1 MGRQRLVSSA
11 LLSGGVCAALALA
24 PHDARAENAT
34 SAGDEL
40 ADFNPLPPL
49 VPREPP
55 KTTFSELGIQAGFTG
70 SSAGIGPTVIL
81 RGGFRHDFGRFI
93 FSVNLLVGL
102 ESRTSD
108 ESGNLPPDLT
118 AGATVSSF
126 SIGQRAYVVGLPVEG
141 RFRLGRSPFSAGL
154 ALMPFVAFENANV
167 SFFGGDVGLASPQ
180 TLVGGAALGV
190 LHLDAGP
197 GSIELD
203 AGVRASTVKS
213 REVQDAN
220 LFGPYVTLGYRL
232 AL

>member
-1 MGRQRLVSSA
+1 MGRQRLGTSTLVFA
-11 LLSGGVCAALALA
+11 GICAALAVG
-24 PHDARAENAT
+24 PRDARAENV
-34 SAGDEL
+34 AGDEL
-40 ADFNPLPPL
+40 TDFNPLPPL
-49 VPREPP
+49 VPRAPP
-55 KTTFSELGIQAGFTG
+55 KTSFSELGVSAGFTG
-70 SSAGIGPTVIL
+70 SSAGIGPTVTF

-93 FSVNLLVGL
+93 LSVNLLVGL
-102 ESRTSD
+102 EARSSD
-108 ESGNLPPDLT
+108 ETGNLPANLT
-118 AGATVSSF
+118 GGATVSSF
-126 SIGQRAYVVGLPVEG
+126 STAQRAYVVGLPVEG
-141 RFRLGRSPFSAGL
+141 RFRLGTSPFSAGL

-167 SFFGGDVGLASPQ
+167 AFFGGDVGLASPQ

-213 REVQDAN
+213 RQVLDAD

>member
-1 MGRQRLVSSA
+1 MRQRLISSA
-11 LLSGGVCAALALA
+11 LLACAVCAALMTA
-24 PHDARAENAT
+24 PRDACAENAVVA
-34 SAGDEL
+34 SDEL

-55 KTTFSELGIQAGFTG
+55 KTSFSELGVSAGFTG
-70 SSAGIGPTVIL
+70 SSGGIGPAVVF
-81 RGGFRHDFGRFI
+81 RGGLRQDFGRFI
-93 FSVNLLVGL
+93 LSVNVLLSLETRSSDEDGSLPPNLTGGASVTSFSVV
-102 ESRTSD
+102 
-108 ESGNLPPDLT
+108 
-118 AGATVSSF
+118 
-126 SIGQRAYVVGLPVEG
+126 QRAYVVGLPIEG

-154 ALMPFVAFENANV
+154 ALMPFIAFENANV
-167 SFFGGDVGLASPQ
+167 SFFGGDVGLPSPQ

-213 REVQDAN
+213 RQVQDAD
-220 LFGPYVTLGYRL
+220 LLGPYVTLGYRL